1 MYKNILV
8 AFDGSE
14 SSKNALVQAANV
26 AKESGC
32 NIAAVTVVPRVEG
45 SVGVPGADEAS
56 KFYMTSI
63 DRAMSTLEEP
73 ASACPMIQAIELEG
87 NTHKAI
93 IEVAEE
99 RGADL
104 IAVGRKGRSALGRLL
119 LGSVAARVIGY
130 SPVDVLVVPDDTVL
144 SWNTLLLATDGSTYS
159 KAAADRA
166 IRIAGHYGAG
176 LKVVS
181 VVDVP
186 YEAYG
191 DAPDVVDQMVDMAQ
205 GIVESVKNKAQ
216 EFNVGVETFVKEGP
230 AQDMILELANEQKAN
245 VIVMGSHG
253 RTGLA
258 RLLMGSVTEKVIG
271 HAPCPVLVVKTATQ
285 E

>member
-1 MYKNILV
+1 MYENILV

-14 SSKNALVQAANV
+14 SSKNTLVQAAHV

-32 NIAAVTVVPRVEG
+32 NIAAVTVVPRVEDG
-45 SVGVPGADEAS
+45 LGAFGADEVTE
-56 KFYMTSI
+56 FYMSSI
-63 DRAMSTLEEP
+63 GEAVSTLEEP
-73 ASACPMIQAIELEG
+73 AAACPMVQAIELEG

-93 IEVAEE
+93 IDVAEE
-99 RGADL
+99 RDADL
-104 IAVGRKGRSALGRLL
+104 IAVGQKGRSGLGRLL

-130 SPVDVLVVPDDTVL
+130 SPMDVLVVPDNTVL
-144 SWNTLLLATDGSTYS
+144 NWNTILLATDGSAYS
-159 KAAADRA
+159 KSAADKA
-166 IRIAGHYGAG
+166 IQIASHYGSA

-191 DAPDVVDQMVDMAQ
+191 DAPDTLERMEEKARA
-205 GIVESVKNKAQ
+205 IVETVKGRAQ
-216 EFNVGVETFVKEGP
+216 EFNVKAETFVMDGVS
-230 AQDMILELANEQKAN
+230 QDRIIELAEEQQAN

-271 HAPCPVLVVKTATQ
+271 HAPCPVLVVKTTTLG
-285 E
+285 